1 MANSRKDLKSL
12 SDIFSRDNIQFI
24 IPDYQRGYSW
34 ERDPQLKDL
43 WEDLENMT
51 SGHDHYTGMFTFCK
65 DVNNECIYY
74 LVDGQQRMTTLIILI
89 NELLKRITGPIDD
102 FQTKERCIEKYLYI
116 KGVLSSDLRYK
127 FQYSVD
133 DPSDIFFKTKILEQ
147 TVIGAD
153 LHPQKTLYTQNL
165 QDAKEFFAEK
175 IESLTQE
182 KLTAL
187 FKKVTES
194 LKFNEYLIEDI
205 DEVYVTFETMNNRG
219 KSLSTLELLKNRL
232 IYLTTIYQSL
242 ESGGPNDADSE
253 RKLQIASANKLRED
267 INNAWKTIYSYLG
280 KSNLKKLSDDAF
292 LRDHWIM
299 YFRYDRKTS
308 MVFKEDLLS
317 KTYTAKRVLNKELKI
332 EEIEKYVLSLYQS
345 VACWFKINCPRE
357 SETLTEDERILLTR
371 LNRVGIGSFRP
382 LLMAAYLKGPS
393 NEVIPLLEACE
404 RFRFLV
410 SCVTERRSNTADY
423 HFYGK
428 AHDFFTQKHMTMDD
442 IVNDINSQTNS
453 WFNIQNFINASV
465 DRYEKREGFYSWSGL
480 RYFLYEYERELQQQ
494 DIDKA
499 EKISWEAF
507 ENNQKGKKS
516 IEHIYPQTPSDSYW
530 TSRFDTQDKQAL
542 IHSLGNLL
550 LLSVA
555 KNSIEQNDS
564 FDVKKK
570 TTWND
575 KGEIIHHGYM
585 TGSHSEIKV
594 AEKDEWTSV
603 EIIDRGKELL
613 NFLIRH
619 WDIDYTFTEEETNKL
634 LNISSG
640 KYVATRAISTQEE
653 VVYED
658 GSEENLI

>member
-12 SDIFSRDNIQFI
+12 SDIFIDKVQFV

-34 ERDPQLKDL
+34 EKDSQLKDL

-51 SGHDHYTGMFTFCK
+51 SEHDHYTGMLTYCK
-65 DVNNECIYY
+65 DDHKEGVYY

-89 NELLKRITGPIDD
+89 NELLKRIAGPIDD

-116 KGVLSSDLRYK
+116 KGVLSSDLKYK
-127 FQYSVD
+127 FQYSED
-133 DPSDIFFKTKILEQ
+133 DPSDIYFKTKILEQ

-175 IESLTQE
+175 LDSLTQE
-182 KLTAL
+182 KLVVL
-187 FKKVTES
+187 FKKVTER
-194 LKFNEYLIEDI
+194 LKFNDYLIDDI

-232 IYLTTIYQSL
+232 IYLTTIYQAL
-242 ESGGPNDADSE
+242 ESGGPNDADPE
-253 RKLQIASANKLRED
+253 RKLQVATASGLRKS
-267 INNAWKTIYSYLG
+267 INDAWKTIYSYLG
-280 KSNLKKLSDDAF
+280 KSNSKKLSDDTF

-317 KTYTAKRVLNKELKI
+317 KTFTAKRVLNKELKI

-345 VACWFKINCPRE
+345 IVCWFNMNCPRE
-357 SETLTEDERILLTR
+357 SDTLTEDEKIWLTR
-371 LNRVGIGSFRP
+371 LNRVGMGSFKP
-382 LLMAAYLKGPS
+382 LLMAAYLSDKAK
-393 NEVIPLLEACE
+393 VLPLLKACE

-423 HFYGK
+423 HYYGL
-428 AHDFFTQKHMTMDD
+428 AHDFFTQAKSMTIDNL
-442 IVNDINSQTNS
+442 VNDVNSQTDY
-453 WFNIQNFINASV
+453 WFNIQNFINTAV
-465 DRYEKREGFYSWSGL
+465 DRYKKREGFYSWSGL
-480 RYFLYEYERELQQQ
+480 RYFLYEWERELQQQ

-499 EKISWEAF
+499 EKISWDTF

-516 IEHIYPQTPSDSYW
+516 IEHIYPQTPTDSYW
-530 TSRFDTQDKQAL
+530 TSRFDTEDKKAL
-542 IHSLGNLL
+542 THSLGNLL

-555 KNSIEQNDS
+555 KNSVEQNDS
-564 FDVKKK
+564 FDVKKE
-570 TTWND
+570 TQRND
-575 KGEIIHHGYM
+575 RGEITHHGYE
-585 TGSHSEIKV
+585 TGSHSEILVSK
-594 AEKDEWTSV
+594 ENDWTP
-603 EIIDRGKELL
+603 ERIIERGKNLL
-613 NFLIRH
+613 DFMIRH
-619 WDIDYTFTEEETNKL
+619 WDINHTFTEEETNKL

-640 KYVATRAISTQEE
+640 EYFAAKAISTQEE
-653 VVYED
+653 VVYRD
-658 GSEENLI
+658 GSEEDI